1 MTKLAIMQVMM
12 TIYTIMSVFTA
23 VEGALLDEDTGWD
36 I

>member
-1 MTKLAIMQVMM
+1 MI

-23 VEGALLDEDTGWD
+23 VEGALLDEDTGWA